1 MPSFL
6 LQLEAFLEQ
15 RLQEVSSG
23 TDVIVMSLLQ
33 SAPSAVQINDQEL
46 SPMLHKVSS
55 IHAELSSSKLQ
66 QLMSIRNSPR

>member
-1 MPSFL
+1 MLSIL

-46 SPMLHKVSS
+46 SPMLHQTPAISD
-55 IHAELSSSKLQ
+55 E
-66 QLMSIRNSPR
+66 R